1 MYWIDGDKYEKEKKN
16 DLKDGKGIIYQID
29 GGRYES
35 DYKNGLYEGKGIYY
49 YKDEEIKKG
58 N

>member
-1 MYWIDGDKYEKEKKN
+1 MYWINGDKYEGDWKN
-16 DLKDGKGIIYQID
+16 DLKDGKGIIYWID